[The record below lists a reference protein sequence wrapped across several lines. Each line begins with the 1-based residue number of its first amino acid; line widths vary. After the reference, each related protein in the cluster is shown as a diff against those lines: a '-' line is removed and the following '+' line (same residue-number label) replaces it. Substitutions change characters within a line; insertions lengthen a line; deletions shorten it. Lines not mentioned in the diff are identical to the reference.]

1 MHSAKALLTA
11 QLGRYS
17 IGRIPSALWLCHADI
32 TARYEQ
38 ISNAFE
44 KKFGSPPDAIS
55 RAPGETP
62 FPGCLDPMLI
72 SIQCCGW
79 HGGHVPL
86 GRLILMCRMPMKL
99 PLHDSLSPW
108 LGRVNLIGEHIDY
121 SGESSWRGFALRP
134 ELTRE

>member
-1 MHSAKALLTA
+1 M
-11 QLGRYS
+11 
-17 IGRIPSALWLCHADI
+17 
-32 TARYEQ
+32 
-38 ISNAFE
+38 
-44 KKFGSPPDAIS
+44 
-55 RAPGETP
+55 
-62 FPGCLDPMLI
+62 
-72 SIQCCGW
+72 
-79 HGGHVPL
+79 PL